1 VTGVKPPS
9 LPALQAGIEV
19 HIAVLADRLLR
30 GVRQALDQ
38 HDWGGLRPSHLRLI
52 SSVPAEGATLTQLS
66 EPLFMTKQAVGQF
79 VTHLRDTGHLDLRS
93 DERDRRRRVVVR
105 TPKGDRAVAEVT
117 AVIDEVERAWADRVG
132 REDYATFRRV
142 LEQLTAT

>member
-1 VTGVKPPS
+1 MH
-9 LPALQAGIEV
+9 L
-19 HIAVLADRLLR
+19 AVLADRLLQAL
-30 GVRQALDQ
+30 RQALGQ
-38 HDWGGLRPSHLRLI
+38 HDWGGLRPSHFRLMGC
-52 SSVPAEGATLTQLS
+52 VPPAGATITELS
-66 EPLFMTKQAVGQF
+66 VPLFMTKQAVGQF